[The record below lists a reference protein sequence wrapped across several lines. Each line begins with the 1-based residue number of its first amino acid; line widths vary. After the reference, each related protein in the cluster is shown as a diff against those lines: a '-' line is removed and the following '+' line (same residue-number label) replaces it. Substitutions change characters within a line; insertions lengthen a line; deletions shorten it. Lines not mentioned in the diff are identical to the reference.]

1 MHTGVIDV
9 ANFWPR
15 NFIGISEKEVVRR
28 EIILVTTSNLIIL
41 IIKRD
46 AIGLKVSQNIT

>member
-1 MHTGVIDV
+1 MHTSVIDV
-9 ANFWPR
+9 ADFWPR

-28 EIILVTTSNLIIL
+28 KIILSSISKWII

-46 AIGLKVSQNIT
+46 AIGLKVSQHIT